1 MYKKNDENILFPEN
15 YKSYE
20 KTNIELK
27 CCDKEWINTTV
38 INVSKYVVID
48 EIIKE
53 MMKTCSFPNIELK
66 YFDKEWIN
74 TTVIERLLGV

>member
-20 KTNIELK
+20 KTNIEL
-27 CCDKEWINTTV
+27 NTTV
-38 INVSKYVVID
+38 IKVSKYVVID